1 MQAKTKMPGR
11 VGESLIYI
19 IEEGYLLTPL
29 GYTPSWQVFVLTN
42 YLYYSSLI
50 MHFINFSHK
59 VFQTDPEVIVKIFS
73 KVCPSSYISFGGYY
87 STEASDVYYLRVCC
101 NND

>member
-1 MQAKTKMPGR
+1 
-11 VGESLIYI
+11 
-19 IEEGYLLTPL
+19 
-29 GYTPSWQVFVLTN
+29 
-42 YLYYSSLI
+42 

-87 STEASDVYYLRVCC
+87 STEASDAYDLRVCC
-101 NND
+101 NNDECITYTACYEHRLTLACLVNNCLGRPSLTFTIEVN